1 MLPKCTTNVSLPKSG
16 KNKII
21 SDAEQ
26 HIVNNEFYGPDL
38 FKLIMIKAIIDI
50 RVTSTTLLS
59 NLLNQ
64 GDCMSTCN
72 SNIDLFNQHAKFIY
86 VGLKPCSFDVPSVI
100 VYLFT
105 GYKAVADDSF
115 RKYIQK

>member
-38 FKLIMIKAIIDI
+38 FKLIMNKAIIDI

-59 NLLNQ
+59 NLMNQ
-64 GDCMSTCN
+64 DDCMSTCN
-72 SNIDLFNQHAKFIY
+72 SNIDFLTNMLSLIMR
-86 VGLKPCSFDVPSVI
+86 V
-100 VYLFT
+100 
-105 GYKAVADDSF
+105 
-115 RKYIQK
+115 